1 MKRFAVVLLVVGIV
15 IAVVL
20 LVPGRV
26 IGKPSQAD
34 CRAVTQNRI
43 LKANLGQT
51 VEIVSFRTS
60 DSYTVEFM
68 GTQVYVVSFEL
79 EVRYLDDLNR
89 DVVLSMESSVAVS
102 NYHVLRSGPKG
113 TQRKISSEMEFLKT
127 DRGWRGQ
134 DGNFY

>member
-1 MKRFAVVLLVVGIV
+1 MKRLVVVLLVVGIV
-15 IAVVL
+15 ATVVL
-20 LVPGRV
+20 LGPGKV

-43 LKANLGQT
+43 SKANLGQI

-79 EVRYLDDLNR
+79 EVRYLDQLDR
-89 DVVLSMESSVAVS
+89 DVVLSSESSVAVS
-102 NYHVLRSGPKG
+102 NYLVLRSGPKG
-113 TQRKISSEMEFLKT
+113 TLRKISDEMEFLKT
-127 DRGWRGQ
+127 DRG
-134 DGNFY
+134 